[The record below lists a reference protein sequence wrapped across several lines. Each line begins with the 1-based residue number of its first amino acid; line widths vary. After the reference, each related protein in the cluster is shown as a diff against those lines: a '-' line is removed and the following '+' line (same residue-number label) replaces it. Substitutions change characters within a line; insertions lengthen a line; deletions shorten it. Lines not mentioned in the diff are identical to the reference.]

1 MRVLLLVEGAVPVL
15 NIWLVGVDF
24 FPVFKMGVLLVVEG
38 AVPAPN
44 IWLAG
49 VDSFSVF
56 NVVPLSALLLV
67 AYSSNTTSFFKTI
80 TIFHAHI

>member
-1 MRVLLLVEGAVPVL
+1 MRVLLLVEEAVPVL

-24 FPVFKMGVLLVVEG
+24 FPVFNMGVLLLVEG
-38 AVPAPN
+38 VVPVLN

-56 NVVPLSALLLV
+56 NVVPLDAILLV
-67 AYSSNTTSFFKTI
+67 AYSANTTSV
-80 TIFHAHI
+80 